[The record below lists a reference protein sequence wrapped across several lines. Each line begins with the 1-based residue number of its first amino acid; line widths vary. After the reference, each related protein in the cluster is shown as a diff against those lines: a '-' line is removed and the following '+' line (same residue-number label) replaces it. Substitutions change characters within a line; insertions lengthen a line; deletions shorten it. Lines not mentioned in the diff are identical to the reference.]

1 MCCGP
6 LPGCLIHI
14 KAPCYY
20 LYHVSPSSACCPPP
34 PPHPPLPLLP
44 AIRTSTRTH
53 AYGGGGLHSCTD
65 GQALTQ
71 TVTHNDT
78 QRHKNSQSSHIR
90 AETKVRRL
98 RRPPARPGART
109 QILSDHVSGHT
120 TTRICFLRL
129 SLTHP
134 RNSLVS
140 FSSPQSFLI
149 FFFLQSLPLLLVME

>member
-14 KAPCYY
+14 KAPAIIYIMS
-20 LYHVSPSSACCPPP
+20 L
-34 PPHPPLPLLP
+34 PPLPAAPHPTPHPLLP
-44 AIRTSTRTH
+44 SIRTCTRMSTRTH
-53 AYGGGGLHSCTD
+53 VHGGGAGLHSCTD

-90 AETKVRRL
+90 AETKVRRWS
-98 RRPPARPGART
+98 RPPARPGTRT

-134 RNSLVS
+134 RNCLVS
-140 FSSPQSFLI
+140 FSSPHS
-149 FFFLQSLPLLLVME
+149 FFLFFPISPSCW